1 MIIELKATEGVITM
15 GIRVIL
21 ASACLWA
28 VTAGAE
34 PSASATTTQSPVVA
48 DESANHDGLG
58 HRRLQRSLGVSYRSN
73 WFLLG
78 GFRVAKRLGDA
89 RNEFA
94 VQYGKSVLRGCAI
107 QAPMCEQGD
116 AFTVGAR
123 RYLWTGLFSPYAGT
137 NVHYLA
143 EGIRFREVQSL
154 LVDVDA
160 GLHWQT
166 LGGAVYGLGWTFFL
180 YDPPTPG
187 FSPVMQGWL
196 HTQIGRAF

>member
-1 MIIELKATEGVITM
+1 M

-28 VTAGAE
+28 ATAEAQ

-89 RNEFA
+89 RNELA

-143 EGIRFREVQSL
+143 EGIRFGRCKVYL
-154 LVDVDA
+154 
-160 GLHWQT
+160 WMWT
-166 LGGAVYGLGWTFFL
+166 LGFTGKPLGAVYRLGWTFFL
-180 YDPPTPG
+180 YDPPTQV
-187 FSPVMQGWL
+187 SA
-196 HTQIGRAF
+196 R